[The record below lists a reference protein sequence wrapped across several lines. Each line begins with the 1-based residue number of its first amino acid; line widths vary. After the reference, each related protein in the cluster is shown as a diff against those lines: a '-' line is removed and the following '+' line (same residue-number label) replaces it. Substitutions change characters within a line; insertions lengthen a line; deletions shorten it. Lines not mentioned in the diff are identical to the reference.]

1 MATTVEVITS
11 PDCIKSGKAVRI
23 VREVASKISG
33 VLLYE
38 VTLVSE
44 AGRQYAASLCV
55 KSTPALV
62 VNGKVAYEGLMKKE
76 KAQELIMLN
85 SVSK

>member
-23 VREVASKISG
+23 VREVASKMAG

-44 AGRQYAASLCV
+44 AGRQYAASLDV
-55 KSTPALV
+55 KATPAIV
-62 VNGKVAYEGLMKKE
+62 VNGKVAYEGLPRKE
-76 KAQELIMLN
+76 KAERLIMLN
-85 SVSK
+85 STR